1 MVCIHTTFVFV
12 FVFMFVLIFVIVFI
26 IPLMVV
32 VIDYWSTLVCIHT
45 TFAKLAETRPR
56 GQKRPTVY
64 LLFNFFSGLQK
75 KLHVGVH
82 LCIIWNIMQVSE
94 NLKKKKKIIL
104 YLDSDYLMFTT
115 ITYTQHKNIT

>member
-1 MVCIHTTFVFV
+1 
-12 FVFMFVLIFVIVFI
+12 
-26 IPLMVV
+26 MVV

-75 KLHVGVH
+75 KLHVGV
-82 LCIIWNIMQVSE
+82 LFKCIIWNIMQVSE
-94 NLKKKKKIIL
+94 NPKKKKGNFIL
-104 YLDSDYLMFTT
+104 RLRLPDVYYNYLDST
-115 ITYTQHKNIT
+115 

>member
-1 MVCIHTTFVFV
+1 
-12 FVFMFVLIFVIVFI
+12 MFVLIFVIVFI

-64 LLFNFFSGLQK
+64 LLLNFFIRVYKKKVVINIL

-82 LCIIWNIMQVSE
+82 LCIIWNIIQVSE
-94 NLKKKKKIIL
+94 NLKKKKKVFF
-104 YLDSDYLMFTT
+104 YLDSDFLMFTT
-115 ITYTQHKNIT
+115 IS